1 MRNIVQTATVAV
13 TLLIF
18 QTLAAGQDIAR
29 STTVA
34 NHLVELINAA
44 DYKGIQGTFDTGMHK
59 AMPLEQTATF
69 FKKLSTDLGKI
80 QKLGEPIPAPQQ
92 AVIFPA
98 HFERGILDI
107 TLVLNERNQI
117 SGLWFKPHV
126 AGKPAPNKHKT
137 ELSLPFKGSWLVFWG
152 GDTKELNY
160 HHDVPNQRFA
170 FDLLGVDASGK
181 TRHGMNN
188 RNEDYFAFGR
198 EVLAPADGT
207 VIEIIDGVRDNAP
220 GSMNPF
226 SALGNCVVLQHRE
239 DEVSVMA
246 HFQQGSL
253 QVKAGD
259 KVKRGQV
266 LGRCGNSGNSSE
278 PHIHYHLQHS
288 PVIQDGLGIK
298 PVFQKVVVTKSGQG
312 ESKERYSPSKGE
324 IISPD

>member
-1 MRNIVQTATVAV
+1 MANR
-13 TLLIF
+13 
-18 QTLAAGQDIAR
+18 LA
-29 STTVA
+29 S
-34 NHLVELINAA
+34 LINTA
-44 DYKGIQGTFDTGMHK
+44 DYKGIQGTFDTGMNK
-59 AMPLEQTATF
+59 AMPLEQTAAF
-69 FKKLSTDLGKI
+69 FKKISGDLGKI
-80 QKLGEPIPAPQQ
+80 QKLGEPRPAPQQ

-98 HFERGILDI
+98 HFERGILDM
-107 TLVLNERNQI
+107 TLVLDERSQI

-126 AGKPAPNKHKT
+126 AGKPAPSQHKT

-181 TRHGMNN
+181 TRRGTNN

-198 EVLAPADGT
+198 EVLAPAGGT
-207 VIEIIDGVRDNAP
+207 VIEVIDGVRDNAP

-239 DEVSVMA
+239 DEVSVLA

-298 PVFQKVVVTKSGQG
+298 PVFQKIVVTQNGKG
-312 ESKERYSPSKGE
+312 ESKEQYSPSKGE
-324 IISPD
+324 IISPE